1 MNMEDI
7 GNDDK
12 YGCLKKKDGKTV
24 VEMRKEPLWRNH
36 SHQAEHKNKNNNE
49 AYLKQ
54 IDFVE
59 DHELIIILKRGKLT

>member
-1 MNMEDI
+1 MMIN
-7 GNDDK
+7 K
-12 YGCLKKKDGKTV
+12 VVFKKKKNDGKIV
-24 VEMRKEPLWRNH
+24 VERTKEPLWRNH

-59 DHELIIILKRGKLT
+59 DHEFITILKRGKLT